1 MLPKLLKF
9 ELSVHLRQIS
19 FWVAFAVML
28 GIGIAFAS
36 LENFSIGTGAG
47 SKVKG
52 NGAIPIA
59 LTVSA
64 FGLFSIFFA
73 AVFVVTGVMRDETY
87 RFMEIIHSTKV
98 KTIDLIV
105 SRMLGVWIATT
116 LSLMGIVIGTMA
128 GQFMPWADSETFQ
141 KFNLIHYLQPTFLFI
156 VINALLV
163 SSIYTLIAVS
173 TRNKALVYVSA
184 VGLFVLYIIAGI
196 IAGENPDEWL
206 AALIDPFGATSLAL
220 ETQYWPAAEQNSEMA
235 PLSGWLGFNRLMYL
249 ALSVFI
255 FSTAYMLS
263 ARGFKNGKV
272 KNKKNENENL
282 KIPTH
287 IKPMRPNFGSSY
299 SLKSFWLRI
308 MFEYKSTVK
317 TTAFIILFGIAI
329 VLFGITLFA
338 SLYLGA
344 STSLPTSNLM
354 TQLALGSMLIPL
366 IIIMVFFGS
375 DLMWRDRTSNIH
387 GIVDATPVK
396 NSTLLFAKWG
406 ALALL
411 ILTLILGLLVA
422 GMIAQLI
429 FGWGIIPVV
438 PKTFLAIGLVSFF
451 TTFFF
456 QGMLVMFIQN
466 FMPSRIIGMFVGA
479 GALISLIF
487 VIGNL
492 PFYHPLMNY
501 GSIGAGAYSEM
512 GGFSAPKSYGWE
524 FAYWAGFLLILGAIS
539 TWIWRRG
546 YQVSLSERLRG
557 IKDNITRFSS
567 STAIIG
573 ITLFLGFGI
582 LGSQS
587 YKAEDYVNANQVE
600 KNRAEF
606 EKSVIDIWEDLE
618 PRITKVSVVADFFP
632 ENQTASFNGVYTIDN
647 PHEETIERV
656 TLYSAV
662 GIENISKLKIEG
674 GTEVTDD
681 DISKKLKKDYDILTI
696 KFDPPLAPG
705 DEREV
710 VFSTKFNGSTLTE
723 SSDIIRNGT
732 FLNNSEALIVFGN
745 LETQF
750 ISNPDKR
757 RKYDLGD
764 RVEWP
769 DRENEEARRY
779 HLLTSA
785 SGYADF
791 VDFDAKI
798 CTIENQIPVAPGKFI
813 SEDISG
819 GRRCRVYKS
828 INPILNFFSF
838 MTAEYELQTQTWN
851 NPAGDNI
858 DLEIYYHPTHNYNI
872 ELMFDSM
879 KQALDTYTNTFSPY
893 QYAQLRIMEFPYQS
907 FAQAFA
913 GTVPFSENIGFV
925 QNPGDSDDP
934 KRVDYAS
941 YVTMHEIGHQWFA
954 HQLIGAFAKGSNLLS
969 EGLTENATMLAYENH
984 YDFTKARRMHEER
997 TTQQYLTQRTFDN
1010 DDEPVL
1016 AKAEGQG
1023 YLNYNKTSWVFWG
1036 MRQLIGNEVV
1046 QNSVK
1051 RMLREHHGNMGAPYP
1066 TTLELVKIL
1075 NEEVHPKYHKLI
1087 DDYWNKI
1094 TFWELSFTSDVEIS
1108 EKGKYFQVSVPI
1120 TLDKKY
1126 AAEKDGEET
1135 SVTDIKGEKLN
1146 EWVEVGFYLE
1156 NPEADLGA
1164 NPFEV
1169 KLVQLSK
1176 SETMM
1181 KFNLEEKPKYIVLDP
1196 KRALIER
1203 NVKDNTKSV
1212 I

>member
-1 MLPKLLKF
+1 MLSKLLKF

-64 FGLFSIFFA
+64 FGLFSIFFS

-87 RFMEIIHSTKV
+87 KFMEIIHSTKV

-105 SRMLGVWIATT
+105 SRMLGVWIATV
-116 LSLMGIVIGTMA
+116 LSLIGIVIGTMA

-141 KFNLIHYLQPTFLFI
+141 PFNILHFVQPTILFI

-173 TRNKALVYVSA
+173 TRNKAFVYVSA

-206 AALIDPFGATSLAL
+206 AALIDPFGGTSLAL
-220 ETQYWPAAEQNSEMA
+220 ETQYWPAAEQNNKMA
-235 PLSGWLGFNRLMYL
+235 PLSGWLGFNRLIYL
-249 ALSVFI
+249 ALSLFI
-255 FSTAYMLS
+255 FSAAYKLS
-263 ARGFKNGKV
+263 VRGFKNGKI
-272 KNKKNENENL
+272 KSKKNENENT
-282 KIPTH
+282 KVSTYISP
-287 IKPMRPNFGSSY
+287 IKPNLGRIY

-308 MFEYKSTVK
+308 IFEYKSTVK
-317 TTAFIILFGIAI
+317 TTAFIILFAIAL

-354 TQLALGSMLIPL
+354 TELAIGSMLIPL
-366 IIIMVFFGS
+366 VIIMVFFGS

-387 GIVDATPVK
+387 GILDATPVK

-429 FGWGIIPVV
+429 FGWGNIPVV
-438 PKTFLAIGLVSFF
+438 PSTFLAIGLVSFF

-466 FMPSRIIGMFVGA
+466 FMPGRIIGMFVGA
-479 GALISLIF
+479 GALVSLIF

-524 FAYWAGFLLILGAIS
+524 FAYWAGFLLILGTIS

-546 YQVSLSERLRG
+546 YQVSLAGRLRS
-557 IKDNITRFSS
+557 IRDNL
-567 STAIIG
+567 TAYSLSAAILG
-573 ITLFLGFGI
+573 VSLFLGFGV

-587 YKAEDYVNANQVE
+587 YTAEKYVNSNQVE
-600 KNRAEF
+600 KIRAEF
-606 EKSVIDIWEDLE
+606 EKSVAGIWQDLE
-618 PRITKVSVVADFFP
+618 PRITKVSVLADFFP
-632 ENQTASFNGVYTIDN
+632 ENQTATFDGTYIIDN

-656 TLYSAV
+656 TLSSGV
-662 GIENISKLKIEG
+662 GIDNITKLKIEG
-674 GTEVTDD
+674 GTEVADD
-681 DISKKLKKDYDILTI
+681 DISKKLKKEYDILTI
-696 KFDPPLAPG
+696 KFDPALAPG
-705 DEREV
+705 EKREV
-710 VFSTKFNGSTLTE
+710 KFSTKFNGSTLTE
-723 SSDIIRNGT
+723 SSDILRNGT
-732 FLNNSEALIVFGN
+732 FLNNSDALLIFGN

-769 DRENEEARRY
+769 DRENEEARKY

-798 CTIENQIPVAPGKFI
+798 CTTENQIPVAPGKFI
-813 SEDISG
+813 SEDISN

-838 MTAEYELQTQTWN
+838 MTAEYELQRQTWN

-858 DLEIYYHPTHNYNI
+858 DLEIYFHPTHNYNI

-879 KQALDTYTNTFSPY
+879 KQALSTYTETFSPY

-1016 AKAEGQG
+1016 AKAEGQP

-1036 MRQLIGNEVV
+1036 MRHIIGNEVV

-1051 RMLREHHGNMGAPYP
+1051 RMLREHNGNMGAPYP
-1066 TTLELVKIL
+1066 TTLELIKIL
-1075 NEEVHPKYHKLI
+1075 NEEVNPKYHKLI

-1094 TFWELSFTSDVEIS
+1094 TFWELSFTSDVEILQKDKS
-1108 EKGKYFQVSVPI
+1108 FEVSVPI

-1126 AAEKDGEET
+1126 AAEKDGKET
-1135 SVTDIKGEKLN
+1135 SVNDIEEESLN
-1146 EWVEVGFYLE
+1146 EWVEISFYIE
-1156 NPEADLGA
+1156 DPEDDLGA
-1164 NPFEV
+1164 NPFHS
-1169 KLVQLSK
+1169 KLVQLSEPK
-1176 SETMM
+1176 TVL

-1203 NVKDNTKSV
+1203 NVKDNTKSTM
-1212 I
+1212 